1 MKFNYLP
8 GLDDHVYIEWHEIWL
23 VAQNRISQVWFS
35 SFWLASYMLKEQ
47 RQGHSCSH
55 GVKKCEVIQETALDG
70 SCASYVFQVH
80 FAYCYLN
87 IIFLQSMVFL
97 NLVVLIPCVEKCRWV
112 NCAVG
117 RKNHDHLKISII
129 QVTLNS
135 VFHLILQAMYKLKYC
150 AFCIFSINFLPSG
163 YFQVKGNTLNK
174 K

>member
-1 MKFNYLP
+1 MKFNYLH
-8 GLDDHVYIEWHEIWL
+8 GLDDHVYMEWHEIWL

-117 RKNHDHLKISII
+117 RKNHDHLRISII
-129 QVTLNS
+129 QVTWNS
-135 VFHLILQAMYKLKYC
+135 VFHLIWFFKLEYC
-150 AFCIFSINFLPSG
+150 ALCIFSTNFLPSG